1 MRNAKLGAHQGE
13 LKAQVGSLTSQIDAN
28 QEEMKAMLDACLE
41 RWRQRG
47 ELKFIAMHG
56 GSLRNMPQWK
66 LVAR

>member
-1 MRNAKLGAHQGE
+1 MP
-13 LKAQVGSLTSQIDAN
+13 AN
-28 QEEMKAMLDACLE
+28 
-41 RWRQRG
+41 RG